1 MLPWLLLF
9 KHPFEWRGYR
19 VVFEVGPP
27 KPWRPTRYWRILR
40 CAKNCPQPHP
50 VKLPFVGCF
59 AWFLSNVMF
68 IWQGSDFTDI
78 LPREFVRQSSISWWG
93 SVQYVIILS
102 SNQAPPYSNK
112 NSISSYRIEASVQKL
127 TKCYFESS
135 NLPFFAKHSST
146 RKPWISQRR
155 SLLCWLSSACVNWVM
170 REEVSFSWINSL

>member
-1 MLPWLLLF
+1 MKRLSSGFWGGPTEAVKANQILT
-9 KHPFEWRGYR
+9 Y
-19 VVFEVGPP
+19 FEVRQKLSPAPP
-27 KPWRPTRYWRILR
+27 GETSFR
-40 CAKNCPQPHP
+40 
-50 VKLPFVGCF
+50 G
-59 AWFLSNVMF
+59 MF
-68 IWQGSDFTDI
+68 RMVSLECDVYLTGSDFTDT
-78 LPREFVRQSSISWWG
+78 LPREFERQSSISRWG

-127 TKCYFESS
+127 TKCYFES
-135 NLPFFAKHSST
+135 NLPFFAKHSSA